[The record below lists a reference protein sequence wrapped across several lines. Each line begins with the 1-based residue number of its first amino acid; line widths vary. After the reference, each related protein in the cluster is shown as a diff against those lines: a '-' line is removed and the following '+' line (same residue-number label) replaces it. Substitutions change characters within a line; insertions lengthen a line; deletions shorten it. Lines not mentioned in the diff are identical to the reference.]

1 MESTISENNKTL
13 MKDSNKD
20 TSKLKS
26 IGELLVKFIF
36 ITIGAVIMAYGL
48 EAILLPN
55 NIIDGGVTGISM
67 LLGHITS
74 LNLSIFLVLLN
85 LPFFFLGYKQIGK
98 TFAICM
104 LYGIVVLSIATTF
117 LHSVHPFV
125 TDHLLATVFGGI
137 ILGIGV
143 GLAIRN
149 GGVLDGTE
157 TLAILLEK
165 KLPLSLGQI
174 VMIFNV
180 IIFTVAAFVF
190 GVENALYSM
199 MTYYIASKVI
209 DLVVGGFNEMR
220 SVHIIS
226 NNSDELASAISN
238 RLGRGVT
245 MLNGSGHYS
254 GEAKDVIF
262 CAISRLEES
271 KMREIIKHYDPK
283 AFVIITEVSDVKG
296 GRFKKN
302 DIH

>member
-13 MKDSNKD
+13 MKDGSKD
-20 TSKLKS
+20 SSKGKS

-55 NIIDGGVTGISM
+55 SIIDGGVTGISM
-67 LLGHITS
+67 ILHHITS
-74 LNLSIFLVLLN
+74 LNLSIFLVILN

-104 LYGIVVLSIATTF
+104 LYGIVVLSLATTF
-117 LHSVHPFV
+117 MHSVSPFV

-165 KLPLSLGQI
+165 KLPLSLGQV

-254 GEAKDVIF
+254 GEEKNVIF

-271 KMREIIKHYDPK
+271 KMKEIIKHYDPK

>member
-1 MESTISENNKTL
+1 MESTIGENNKTL
-13 MKDSNKD
+13 MKDGTKVSDKR
-20 TSKLKS
+20 KS
-26 IGELLVKFIF
+26 IGELLIKFIT

-67 LLGHITS
+67 LLGHVTS
-74 LNLSIFLVLLN
+74 VNLSIFLVILN

-98 TFAICM
+98 TFALCM
-104 LYGIVVLSIATTF
+104 LYGIVILSVATTL
-117 LHSVHPFV
+117 LHSVDPFV

-143 GLAIRN
+143 GLAIRS

-165 KLPLSLGQI
+165 KLPLSLGQV

-209 DLVVGGFNEMR
+209 DLVIGGFDEMR

-226 NNSDELASAISN
+226 NNSEELASAISN

-245 MLNGSGHYS
+245 MLNGSGYYT
-254 GEAKDVIF
+254 GDEKNVIL

-271 KMREIIKHYDPK
+271 KMKEIIKDYDPN

-296 GRFKKN
+296 GRFKKK

>member
-1 MESTISENNKTL
+1 MESRLTGKAKKRLKANKAG
-13 MKDSNKD
+13 
-20 TSKLKS
+20 TSIGKS
-26 IGELLVKFIF
+26 IGALLIKFIF

-48 EAILLPN
+48 EAILIPN

-67 LLGHITS
+67 LLDHITS
-74 LNLSIFLVLLN
+74 VNLSIFLVILN

-98 TFAICM
+98 TFAFCM
-104 LYGIVVLSIATTF
+104 LYGIVVLSVATT
-117 LHSVHPFV
+117 LMHSVDPFV

-143 GLAIRN
+143 GLVIRS

-165 KLPLSLGQI
+165 KLPLSLGQV

-209 DLVVGGFNEMR
+209 DLVVGGFDEMR

-254 GEAKDVIF
+254 GEEKNVIF
-262 CAISRLEES
+262 CAISRLEET
-271 KMREIIKHYDPK
+271 KMKEIIKHFDPN

-296 GRFKKN
+296 GRFKKK

>member
-1 MESTISENNKTL
+1 MENTITEN
-13 MKDSNKD
+13 
-20 TSKLKS
+20 SKVISKRKS
-26 IGELLVKFIF
+26 IGELLIKFIT

-67 LLGHITS
+67 LLSHITS
-74 LNLSIFLVLLN
+74 FNLSIFLVILN

-98 TFAICM
+98 TFALGM
-104 LYGIVVLSIATTF
+104 LYGIVVLSVATT
-117 LHSVHPFV
+117 LMHSVDPFV

-143 GLAIRN
+143 GLVIRS

-209 DLVVGGFNEMR
+209 DLVIGGFDEMR

-226 NNSDELASAISN
+226 NNSEELASAISN

-245 MLNGSGHYS
+245 MLNGSGYYT
-254 GEAKDVIF
+254 GDEKNVIF

-271 KMREIIKHYDPK
+271 KMKEIIKHYDPN
-283 AFVIITEVSDVKG
+283 AFVIFTEVSDVKG
-296 GRFKKN
+296 GRFKKK

>member
-1 MESTISENNKTL
+1 
-13 MKDSNKD
+13 
-20 TSKLKS
+20 
-26 IGELLVKFIF
+26 
-36 ITIGAVIMAYGL
+36 MAYGL
-48 EAILLPN
+48 EAILIPN

-74 LNLSIFLVLLN
+74 VNLSIFLVILN

-104 LYGIVVLSIATTF
+104 LYGIVVLSVATTF
-117 LHSVHPFV
+117 MHSVDPFV
-125 TDHLLATVFGGI
+125 TDNLLATVFGGI

-199 MTYYIASKVI
+199 MTYYIASRVI
-209 DLVVGGFNEMR
+209 DLVIGGFDEMR

-226 NNSDELASAISN
+226 NNSEELASAISN
-238 RLGRGVT
+238 RLRSWG
-245 MLNGSGHYS
+245 Y
-254 GEAKDVIF
+254 
-262 CAISRLEES
+262 
-271 KMREIIKHYDPK
+271 
-283 AFVIITEVSDVKG
+283 DVKWFRTLFRG
-296 GRFKKN
+296 SKERDLLCHLKIRRVKDEGNHQTLRSKGVCYHYRG
-302 DIH
+302 I